1 MCVCICF
8 SPIFIKTASA
18 QAAESS
24 PEMKKADSLYT
35 VKDWAN
41 AKIYYQKSLRG
52 TSKDGFAWNRLGFS
66 YFNTGDLN
74 AAIKAFDKAL
84 LSNPAP
90 PVKASVYSRMARIN
104 AAKKNNAV
112 AYANIDSA
120 LNSGYNNFAEMDSV
134 REFESMRNDEKFKAF
149 RTKAYGFAYPC
160 MVDKHAREFDFWVGE
175 WTVYASG
182 TKTNVG
188 HSIIQRISEG
198 CSILE
203 NWFSNGVAFNGKSL
217 NFVDPSTNKWKQR
230 WIGSDGAVREFVN
243 GEYKDGA
250 MRYTFETTDAQNHK
264 LSGRF
269 TFFNV
274 GPDEVRQV
282 KETSA
287 DEGKTWQTV
296 YDFRYERIKK

>member
-1 MCVCICF
+1 M
-8 SPIFIKTASA
+8 FISTARG
-18 QAAESS
+18 QNAESTA
-24 PEMKKADSLYT
+24 EMKKADSLYT
-35 VKDWAN
+35 IKDWAN
-41 AKIYYQKSLRG
+41 AKIHYEKSLKD
-52 TSKDGFAWNRLGFS
+52 TSKDSFAWNRLGYS
-66 YFNTGDLN
+66 YLNTGDLN
-74 AAIKAFDKAL
+74 AAMKAYDKAL
-84 LSNPAP
+84 LYNPSP
-90 PVKASVYSRMARIN
+90 PVKAAAYSRMARIN
-104 AAKKNNAV
+104 AARKNTAV

-120 LNSGYNNFAEMDSV
+120 LNAGYNNFAEMDSV
-134 REFESMRNDEKFKAF
+134 KEFANMRNDEKFKVL
-149 RTKAYGFAYPC
+149 RTKAYGLAYPC

-175 WTVYASG
+175 WKVYASG

-188 HSIIQRISEG
+188 HSVIQRISEG

-203 NWFSNGVAFNGKSL
+203 NWSSTGVAFNGKSL
-217 NFVDPSTNKWKQR
+217 NFVDPATSKWKQR

-243 GEYKDGA
+243 GEYRDGA
-250 MRYTFETTDAQNHK
+250 MRYTFETTDAQSRK

-269 TFFNV
+269 TFYNV